1 MLNINYVTEPLVITK
16 VEVKLEDIIGCERV
30 ADIEDKFLESVQNGY
45 YDYDPEDYTK
55 ERLLSSNIT
64 VEGNNLV
71 LEYNA
76 YDDDFNVIEKLA
88 NMKVKFSNVLFTE
101 LGLPVTP
108 QIMITK
114 TQLVDVNDFDYV
126 EGEDCDDL
134 GVKVVVSIKM
144 TPDYYQDFWLPNE
157 VERYTSPE
165 TLEEVGGQK
174 IEPVTVT
181 KEEVDKI
188 NEIENQYLTKLFD
201 DLGTVSC
208 ELTNAEKGQCECDCK
223 VCKYSESDDEKTL
236 EVFETIINKCADGMG
251 VPREMI
257 REPLEDGNFAR
268 TILNLFT
275 DAQDKELEK
284 AIKTF
289 EANIPEEVVA
299 NAVIYKYNYE
309 KHCYIDEDGNDH
321 KVSEVMRLKAEDELR
336 QEEIAEMK
344 ESEEDTFESE
354 ETDEEREDRLV
365 DEDIQSDYENELLD
379 KETKFETHETKD
391 EEYSYPDY
399 DYELPACNEGPNS
412 IYGDDD
418 PRL

>member
-201 DLGTVSC
+201 DLGTVSS
-208 ELTNAEKGQCECDCK
+208 ELT
-223 VCKYSESDDEKTL
+223 
-236 EVFETIINKCADGMG
+236 
-251 VPREMI
+251 
-257 REPLEDGNFAR
+257 R
-268 TILNLFT
+268 T
-275 DAQDKELEK
+275 
-284 AIKTF
+284 
-289 EANIPEEVVA
+289 
-299 NAVIYKYNYE
+299 
-309 KHCYIDEDGNDH
+309 
-321 KVSEVMRLKAEDELR
+321 M
-336 QEEIAEMK
+336 
-344 ESEEDTFESE
+344 
-354 ETDEEREDRLV
+354 
-365 DEDIQSDYENELLD
+365 
-379 KETKFETHETKD
+379 
-391 EEYSYPDY
+391 
-399 DYELPACNEGPNS
+399 
-412 IYGDDD
+412 
-418 PRL
+418 

>member
-201 DLGTVSC
+201 DLGTVSS

-223 VCKYSESDDEKTL
+223 VCKYSESDDEKSL
-236 EVFETIINKCADGMG
+236 EIFETIINKCADGMG
-251 VPREMI
+251 VPRSMLTCGADDDRKFAKSILKLFTNVAKSE
-257 REPLEDGNFAR
+257 ELEDV
-268 TILNLFT
+268 
-275 DAQDKELEK
+275 
-284 AIKTF
+284 IKVYETT
-289 EANIPEEVVA
+289 IPEEVVA

-309 KHCYIDEDGNDH
+309 KHCYVDEDGNDH
-321 KVSEVMRLKAEDELR
+321 KVSEVMQIKFEDELR
-336 QEEIAEMK
+336 QEEIAEIK
-344 ESEEDTFESE
+344 EPEDEVIE
-354 ETDEEREDRLV
+354 L
-365 DEDIQSDYENELLD
+365 DEDKVVEDDNQTEVENNFIIED
-379 KETKFETHETKD
+379 DNSIGNYGED
-391 EEYSYPDY
+391 
-399 DYELPACNEGPNS
+399 S
-412 IYGDDD
+412 IYGEDD

>member
-30 ADIEDKFLESVQNGY
+30 TDIEDKFLESVQNGY
-45 YDYDPEDYTK
+45 YDYDPKDYTK

-64 VEGNNLV
+64 VEGNNLI

-201 DLGTVSC
+201 DLGTVSS
-208 ELTNAEKGQCECDCK
+208 ELTNAEKGQCECECK

-251 VPREMI
+251 VPRSMI
-257 REPLEDGNFAR
+257 ACETDDDRKFAK
-268 TILNLFT
+268 TILTLFNT
-275 DAQDKELEK
+275 IANDEELEEIIK
-284 AIKTF
+284 AY
-289 EANIPEEVVA
+289 EVNIPEEVVA

-309 KHCYIDEDGNDH
+309 KHCYVDEDGNDH
-321 KVSEVMRLKAEDELR
+321 KVSEVMQIKFEDELR

-344 ESEEDTFESE
+344 EPEDEVIELEEDKVV
-354 ETDEEREDRLV
+354 EDDNQTEV
-365 DEDIQSDYENELLD
+365 ENNFIIEDDDSIGNYGED
-379 KETKFETHETKD
+379 
-391 EEYSYPDY
+391 
-399 DYELPACNEGPNS
+399 S
-412 IYGDDD
+412 IYGEDV